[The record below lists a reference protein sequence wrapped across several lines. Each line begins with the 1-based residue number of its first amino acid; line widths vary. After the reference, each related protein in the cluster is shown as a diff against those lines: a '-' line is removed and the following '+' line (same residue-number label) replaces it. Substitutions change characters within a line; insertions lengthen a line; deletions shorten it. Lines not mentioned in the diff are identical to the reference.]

1 MCFKHVPAISL
12 IPFIHNLLQF
22 SKLALVEKLN
32 VRILD
37 AKTIGVS
44 IDETTSVAD
53 VDTLFK
59 VCGNQII
66 WLLVWEPLI

>member
-1 MCFKHVPAISL
+1 MPAISL